1 MNNKFDSFR
10 EFVKEK
16 PFLKDKVR
24 NKETTWQELFE
35 RYDLYGEDDEIFIE
49 KVEDKE
55 VEDSTDDKE
64 ENEEGISSILGLLAG
79 LDMDK
84 ISESLNSM
92 KKVLNILSEV
102 TKKDDEPI
110 TSSRRKSRPYVKEDD

>member
-1 MNNKFDSFR
+1 MNNTFESFK

-16 PFLKDKVR
+16 PFLKEKVK

-35 RYDLYGEDDEIFIE
+35 RYDLYGEDDEIFKE
-49 KVEDKE
+49 KDEENKKE
-55 VEDSTDDKE
+55 NKE
-64 ENEEGISSILGLLAG
+64 EENVEKEEGITSLLGLLSG

-92 KKVLNILSEV
+92 KKVLSILSEV
-102 TKKDDEPI
+102 TRKDDDSSF
-110 TSSRRKSRPYVKEDD
+110 TSRKKTAPYVKEDD

>member
-35 RYDLYGEDDEIFIE
+35 RYDLYGEEDEIFIE